1 MRTKPKEIIIG
12 SIAVAASAMPI
23 TWLLQYFFQ
32 DKHPSLYYIPDFFIF
47 VITLA
52 VIEFI
57 ASYLKNKKNKRS
69 AKTTGNS
76 CKPV

>member
-1 MRTKPKEIIIG
+1 MRAKPKEIIIG
-12 SIAVAASAMPI
+12 SIAVVAGAMPI

-32 DKHPSLYYIPDFFIF
+32 DKHPSLYYIPEFFIF

-52 VIEFI
+52 VIENI
-57 ASYLKNKKNKRS
+57 ASYLKNKKNKK
-69 AKTTGNS
+69 ALKTTGNS